1 MCILFFE
8 TFKIGHFQHIKSQHL
23 LLFECFSILV
33 CIKTTFENE
42 SHLCF
47 SCLWKSNKRNTSR
60 KQHLSQD
67 KDGIMTMQILNGC
80 FARTGLSLIPRMSY
94 GTEEPKAPPSLWSS
108 WAPAQWEHI
117 HSILLPQLPPPGWA
131 FHAGIK
137 PQLEAIISRTL
148 GKPTEAVITW

>member
-23 LLFECFSILV
+23 LLFESFSILV

-42 SHLCF
+42 NHLCF

-60 KQHLSQD
+60 KQHLSQRTKMGSWLCKSWMD
-67 KDGIMTMQILNGC
+67 ALQGRGC
-80 FARTGLSLIPRMSY
+80 HWFPGWVMAQRRQRHLP
-94 GTEEPKAPPSLWSS
+94 LWSS

-131 FHAGIK
+131 FHSGIK
-137 PQLEAIISRTL
+137 PQLEAIISCTL
-148 GKPTEAVITW
+148 GEPTEAVITW